1 MKKRKLTLKGKLK
14 KWFNDKF
21 LHRYLQS
28 IDANFIN
35 FFTKKHDYVFEN
47 NEKYLQDYK
56 RIMKVLSSDKY
67 KRFFYKAINYN
78 TAMPPVAIIEPYGK
92 SFSDRIKNAIAK
104 AYVYL
109 FRKELYN
116 AIKLFSKWKSK
127 IKILDEKID
136 GYMATTTLDER
147 LNRSKTFGIVT
158 EKKVEAVKRLNKI
171 KTKRVEKIL
180 ENQNA

>member
-1 MKKRKLTLKGKLK
+1 MKKRRLTLKGMLK
-14 KWFNDKF
+14 KWFNDNI
-21 LHRYLQS
+21 LHRYLQG
-28 IDANFIN
+28 IDANFIG
-35 FFTKKHDYVFEN
+35 FFTKKHDYIFEN
-47 NEKYLQDYK
+47 NEKFLQEYE
-56 RIMKVLSSDKY
+56 RIMKILSSDKY
-67 KRFFYKAINYN
+67 KRFFYKVVNYDA
-78 TAMPPVAIIEPYGK
+78 AMPEPVAIKPYGK
-92 SFSDRIKNAIAK
+92 SFSDRVKNAIAK
-104 AYVYL
+104 TYVYL
-109 FRKELYN
+109 FRRELHN
-116 AIKLFSKWKSK
+116 AIILFEKWRHK